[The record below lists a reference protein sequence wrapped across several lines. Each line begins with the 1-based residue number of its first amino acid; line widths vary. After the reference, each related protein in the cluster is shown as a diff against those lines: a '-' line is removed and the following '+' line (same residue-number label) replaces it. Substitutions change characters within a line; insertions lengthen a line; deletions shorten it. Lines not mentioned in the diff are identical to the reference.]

1 MDDPHSRVLLAEDER
16 AQALWLANLLEKL
29 GYSVQWVENGYQALD
44 KLRKTRF
51 CIVMTD
57 LVMPGMNGM
66 ELCQAIRKMR
76 IDHYIYIII
85 VTGKEGKEDLIAGF
99 NAGADDFM
107 HKPVEEK
114 ELFARLQTARRI
126 LNMEQT
132 LLNQYQEISLLSNTD
147 PLTQTYNRRYFTEQL
162 QTEMIRCSRYGHD
175 LTLVLCDIDRFK
187 SVNDSYGH
195 LMGDKVLQEFAKTL
209 NRCIRQEIDYLARF
223 GGEEFILILPE
234 TNCEDALACSER
246 LRQAV
251 SELEFVSES
260 GPFAVTA
267 SFGTVTV
274 QGQRKGDYPD
284 VDVLLKATDD
294 NLYAAKRQG
303 RNVCVCSII

>member
-1 MDDPHSRVLLAEDER
+1 
-16 AQALWLANLLEKL
+16 
-29 GYSVQWVENGYQALD
+29 
-44 KLRKTRF
+44 
-51 CIVMTD
+51 
-57 LVMPGMNGM
+57 
-66 ELCQAIRKMR
+66 
-76 IDHYIYIII
+76 
-85 VTGKEGKEDLIAGF
+85 
-99 NAGADDFM
+99 
-107 HKPVEEK
+107 
-114 ELFARLQTARRI
+114 
-126 LNMEQT
+126 MEQT